1 MRDDAPRRTLD
12 LDGLRRAVAIYL
24 EAAYPSGEVPAI
36 VRKRL
41 DWPDVASLPE
51 LLACRPFERIA
62 NPAGDGAPISA
73 LRLGNHGY
81 PNMKLQV
88 QPWSGASGYLLSVNN
103 HDQVPAQA
111 LAPDEVD
118 RYRALQ
124 AENQRIKDAIETAW
138 DREGL
143 PTFFR
148 YLSDYLE
155 DNSAQGGAST

>member
-1 MRDDAPRRTLD
+1 MREDQTKGGLD
-12 LDGLRRAVAIYL
+12 LDGLKSAVKIYL
-24 EAAYPSGEVPAI
+24 GIAYPSGEVPAI

-41 DWPDVASLPE
+41 DWPEGASLAE
-51 LLACRPFERIA
+51 VLGARPFEKVV
-62 NPAGDGAPISA
+62 NPSEPAACISA

-88 QPWSGASGYLLSVNN
+88 QPWPGELGYLLSVNN
-103 HDQVPAQA
+103 HDQVPLQQ

-124 AENQRIKDAIETAW
+124 AENQRIKAAIEEAW
-138 DREGL
+138 DQAGL

-148 YLSDYLE
+148 YLSDYLDE
-155 DNSAQGGAST
+155 NTTPDG